1 MTYLSRTNAPDVLG
15 CSTLETDFGMTV
27 VLCIT
32 GGVGLKNKRIRTHEP
47 RNGTHHGSTDADLRQ
62 RLASRDDNG
71 ATQGWRHCGA
81 LYYNNNS
88 TEGDREMIYTRF
100 HADVWFLLPT
110 VAIGR
115 GDKLWA
121 ELAWFGVAV
130 GIKKGG
136 WRK

>member
-1 MTYLSRTNAPDVLG
+1 
-15 CSTLETDFGMTV
+15 
-27 VLCIT
+27 
-32 GGVGLKNKRIRTHEP
+32 
-47 RNGTHHGSTDADLRQ
+47 
-62 RLASRDDNG
+62 
-71 ATQGWRHCGA
+71 
-81 LYYNNNS
+81 
-88 TEGDREMIYTRF
+88 MIYTRF

-130 GIKKGG
+130 GIKKCG